1 MLQDRR
7 DLESNIQKVLNQ
19 IKHDRN
25 IVNEIKDRMYQSF
38 GVLHGQTQKI
48 IIGETP
54 IEELDLRLLCLFTLA
69 LYDTTNEL
77 IINPYQF
84 FTEKEIKIAKRADF
98 KPEENEIKLP
108 LVIENVLQ
116 VGPED
121 YITVMPISFLVK
133 LYNSNLLEYNFE
145 TQRNAKVVRKKDR
158 IVQEPNINKKSVK
171 EIANLVKNNAYLPDT
186 ITLNVLAGSSDEDE
200 ELVYDPA
207 QRKLVIKSGEID
219 ILDGFHRL
227 NGFVNAMA
235 EGCPE
240 MNIQVAIKNYSTRK
254 AQKYVGQ
261 INTIN
266 KMDVSH
272 LKALKAERY
281 SDFVVKELMSES
293 DLRGK
298 VSQTSRPSRLQGH
311 IVSYAVLA
319 DTIDE
324 EFKLESKKDAMDL
337 SGYLIKFF
345 DYLIGSFPDAF
356 LNNIEQVRE
365 HSLIN
370 NNVTFAGYIVLAR
383 RMKEKKIPISD
394 LPSILEKIDF
404 SKSNPMWEEVG
415 VLENGRISRKARQNM
430 KKFFEKLE
438 IGEDN

>member
-1 MLQDRR
+1 MLQERR
-7 DLESNIQKVLNQ
+7 DLENNIQKVLEK
-19 IKHDRN
+19 IKHDRD
-25 IVNEIKDRMYQSF
+25 IKNEIKSRLSPF
-38 GVLHGQTQKI
+38 GVFPGQTEKI
-48 IIGETP
+48 IIGETSL
-54 IEELDLRLLCLFTLA
+54 EELDLRLLCLFTMA

-77 IINPYQF
+77 NINPHSY
-84 FTEKEIKIAKRADF
+84 FTEKEIRFSKRTDF
-98 KPEENEIKLP
+98 KSEEKENEITLP

-121 YITVMPISFLVK
+121 YITVMPISYLVK

-145 TQRNAKVVRKKDR
+145 TQRNARIVRKKDR
-158 IVQEPNINKKSVK
+158 IVQEPNINRKSVK
-171 EIANLVKNNAYLPDT
+171 EIAQLVKNNAYLPDT

-200 ELVYDPA
+200 DIVYDPD
-207 QRKLVIKSGEID
+207 KKMLVIKSGEID

-227 NGFVNAMA
+227 NGFMKAMQ
-235 EGCPE
+235 EGCPDIG
-240 MNIQVAIKNYSTRK
+240 IQVAIKNYSIRK

-293 DLRGK
+293 DLRDK
-298 VSQTSRPSRLQGH
+298 VSQTSRPSKLQGQ
-311 IVSYAVLA
+311 IVSYSMLT

-324 EFKLESKKDAMDL
+324 EFKLESKKDAMEL
-337 SGYLIKFF
+337 AGYLTKFF

-356 LNNIEQVRE
+356 MHNIEQVRDV
-365 HSLIN
+365 SLIN

-383 RMKEKKIPISD
+383 RMKENNIPISD

-404 SKSNPMWEEVG
+404 SKSNPMWEEIG
-415 VLENGRISRKARQNM
+415 VLENGRISRKARQHM
-430 KKFFEKLE
+430 KNFFEKLE
-438 IGEDN
+438 IEK